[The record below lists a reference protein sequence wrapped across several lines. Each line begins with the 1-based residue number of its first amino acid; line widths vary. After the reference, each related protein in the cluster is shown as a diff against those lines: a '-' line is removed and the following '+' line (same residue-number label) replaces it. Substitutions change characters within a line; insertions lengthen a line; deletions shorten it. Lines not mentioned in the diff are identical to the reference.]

1 LALRATA
8 EQLKSAIHLV
18 DDDLGGVA
26 FHSVFFPLAGAE
38 SAFDVALA
46 PFSQILTRDF
56 GDLAEEHY
64 AVPLGTLL
72 LLAGLLLFPAFAG
85 GQGYVR
91 YGVAVRG
98 LADCRV
104 AAGVADENHFVDAS
118 CHGVAPIG

>member
-1 LALRATA
+1 MRRRWGLRSRPLSGLFALALRATA

-72 LLAGLLLFPAFAG
+72 LLAGLLILS
-85 GQGYVR
+85 
-91 YGVAVRG
+91 
-98 LADCRV
+98 LI
-104 AAGVADENHFVDAS
+104 H
-118 CHGVAPIG
+118 I